1 MKPSGRALPVR
12 PAGPATGGG
21 GGVTESDA
29 ALVARA
35 RGGDG
40 AAFETLVRRHLR
52 GAYAVALAQL
62 GEEADAQDAVQDAFI
77 TALKRIEECRKPD
90 QFASWLFSI
99 VRNRARDHRRYR
111 QVRDALPLDAASEA
125 ADRRAGPERDAENM
139 ELRGDLLAALNTLT
153 ELQREVILLYD
164 VEGWSH
170 KEIGAKLGIS
180 DGSARVH
187 LFNARRALREKLT
200 ERHREEL

>member
-1 MKPSGRALPVR
+1 MTSGRASSVR
-12 PAGPATGGG
+12 PDGPATGTGG
-21 GGVTESDA
+21 VVTESDA
-29 ALVARA
+29 ALVGRA

-52 GAYAVALAQL
+52 AAYAVALAQL
-62 GEEADAQDAVQDAFI
+62 GEEADAQDAVQDAFV

-111 QVRDALPLDAASEA
+111 QVRDALPLDAAGEA
-125 ADRRAGPERDAENM
+125 RDRRADPARDAENT
-139 ELRGDLLAALNTLT
+139 ELREDLLGALNTLT
-153 ELQREVILLYD
+153 ELQREVVLLYD

-170 KEIGAKLGIS
+170 KEIGARLGIS

-187 LFNARRALREKLT
+187 LFNARRALRERLT
-200 ERHREEL
+200 EGHREET